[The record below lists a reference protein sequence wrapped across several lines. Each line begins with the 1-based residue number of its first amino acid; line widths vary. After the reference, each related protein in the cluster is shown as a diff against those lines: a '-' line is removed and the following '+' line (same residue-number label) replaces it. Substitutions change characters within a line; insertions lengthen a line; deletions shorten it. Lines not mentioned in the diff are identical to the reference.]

1 MNKLWSACTMRVRFS
16 VSNMGKRLSW
26 ANHHFGN
33 TDVLGLRDGI
43 DHGPRNGIGRGKKR
57 RFAQGIECGGSQYIA
72 TFKMSWNTKRAEQ
85 LVDEFRWMGA
95 AKIGR
100 NSTRHTID
108 RANVII
114 FQFHRQTPANRI
126 HGGFG
131 RAIHT
136 KSLATTSIG
145 RNGHDMSCTF
155 GCDHP
160 LYPGLAA
167 SLHAQHLAIEQ
178 FERIPLLWFTNL

>member
-1 MNKLWSACTMRVRFS
+1 MNKLWAACKMRVRFS

-33 TDVLGLRDGI
+33 TDVLGLRYGI
-43 DHGPRNGIGRGKKR
+43 DHGPRNSIGRGKKR
-57 RFAQGIECGGSQYIA
+57 RFAQGIECGGRQYIA

-85 LVDEFRWMGA
+85 LVDEFRRMGA

-100 NSTRHTID
+100 NSTSRHTID

-145 RNGHDMSCTF
+145 
-155 GCDHP
+155 
-160 LYPGLAA
+160 
-167 SLHAQHLAIEQ
+167 
-178 FERIPLLWFTNL
+178 